1 MHERYLCVVYND
13 GNSSYDELLNLNNS
27 VSMHHRSLQILATE
41 MFWVNTGSATDILNK
56 VLPPKSPSNCNL
68 RNQQEFT
75 VRPMKTVHCGFNSLA
90 YLEPKM
96 QEFLPNNLKR
106 LESVET
112 FKYRIKRWIAENYP
126 CKICRRYIY
135 QVGLK
140 FISMNF

>member
-68 RNQQEFT
+68 GNQQEF
-75 VRPMKTVHCGFNSLA
+75 S
-90 YLEPKM
+90 
-96 QEFLPNNLKR
+96 
-106 LESVET
+106 
-112 FKYRIKRWIAENYP
+112 EN
-126 CKICRRYIY
+126 CTLW
-135 QVGLK
+135 V
-140 FISMNF
+140 